1 MAEGAADRPL
11 AGQVALVAGASRGI
25 GAATAQALAM
35 AGAHVILTARKVKD
49 LEGVEDAIHTAGGT
63 STIAPLDLAEPD
75 AIARL
80 SGAIA
85 SRWDR
90 LDILVISAAF
100 LPQLGP
106 VAQIDPKQFTQAVTT
121 NLLAPQALIAAF
133 DPLLKRSGNARV
145 IGLTSSVAQ
154 APRAYWGAYAATKA
168 GFENLLETY
177 AKEVE
182 RISEISVAI
191 VDPGA
196 TRTQMRARAYPGEDP
211 ASVKPP
217 EDVAKRLI
225 SLLSDG
231 FNTGHRERIEAIA

>member
-1 MAEGAADRPL
+1 MTGEAATGPL

-25 GAATAQALAM
+25 GAATAQALAA

-49 LEGVEDAIHTAGGT
+49 LEGVEDAIHAAGGT
-63 STIAPLDLAEPD
+63 ATIAPLDLAEPD

-80 SGAIA
+80 AVAIA
-85 SRWDR
+85 NRWDR
-90 LDILVISAAF
+90 LDILVLSAAF

-106 VAQIDPKQFTQAVTT
+106 VAQIDPKQFAQAVTT
-121 NLLAPQALIAAF
+121 NLLAQQAMIAAF
-133 DPLLKRSGNARV
+133 DPLLKRSQRARV
-145 IGLTSSVAQ
+145 IGLTSSVGQ
-154 APRAYWGAYAATKA
+154 APRPYWGAYAATKA

-177 AKEVE
+177 AGEVA
-182 RISEISVAI
+182 RISEIRVAI

-217 EDVAKRLI
+217 QDVANRLV
-225 SLLSDG
+225 SLLGED
-231 FNTGHRERIEAIA
+231 FQTGHRERIEAIA